1 MEKTE
6 NQEILESLG
15 EKRSEIMKNL
25 ESIGIPSDL
34 QPLYD
39 TFKQGIKIV

>member
-25 ESIGIPSDL
+25 GSIGISSDL
-34 QPLYD
+34 PHLYD
-39 TFKQGIKIV
+39 SFKTRD